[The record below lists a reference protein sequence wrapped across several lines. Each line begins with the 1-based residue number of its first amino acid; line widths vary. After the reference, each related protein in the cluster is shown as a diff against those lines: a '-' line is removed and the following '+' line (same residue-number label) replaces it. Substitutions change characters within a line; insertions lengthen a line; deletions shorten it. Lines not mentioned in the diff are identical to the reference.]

1 VLALNP
7 AAFAAATTTTDG
19 TTAAAAAAASRAA
32 VRVPVEATTT
42 LATAPTL
49 RLGAIKATPVA
60 TAGVEVVVTT
70 SELAL

>member
-19 TTAAAAAAASRAA
+19 TTTAAAAASRAA

-42 LATAPTL
+42 LATAPAL
-49 RLGAIKATPVA
+49 RLGAIKATKVT